1 MSHPRPRTPETLKD
15 ATGDTDKSRAKAV
28 RQTLKLWA
36 DAAKRQVT
44 LVRQLEVG
52 SVLCATGF
60 AAGLALILQAVRG
73 GQFPLTGLALLFLSL
88 CLRGTLSYYNQV
100 LSLKSARLIIEN
112 LRLSLMRK
120 ALSGRG
126 VGASQMGRMT
136 ALFEHTEAL
145 EGYYAR
151 FVPARQ
157 ATALTPLLVTL
168 VIAVASP
175 LAAAIILFTLC
186 PFVTL
191 MALSGMATTA
201 ESRRQL
207 AALTRLSGLFA
218 DRLRHLSLIRAFD
231 NEAAQVEKVR
241 RAARDVS
248 ERTLSVL
255 RMAFTGSAILEFFAA
270 LSVALIAV
278 YCGFA
283 LLGLLPF
290 PVPAILDFNRG
301 LFGGDAFAPAFFA
314 LALAPEVYFPLRRLS
329 AAYHEEQ
336 QAHAAAVALMALEA
350 RLETPDSVPLTLTTA
365 PTLRFEGVSAVFA
378 DDPAPVFAPVSFSA
392 GGGAIIALRGETGS
406 GKSTLL
412 RLLLGR
418 GGDVEA
424 RGLIEI
430 DGQPLTPAHDLSPA
444 LSWMSQHTPILP
456 GTLADNLRLSNPQAS
471 DADVQRVIRL
481 TGLKA
486 LVAARGLETLLD
498 ERGSGLSGGERRR
511 IGLARALLK
520 PAPLLLLDE
529 PTADLDPEA
538 EAALIAAIRSAA
550 KGRTVIMATHS
561 EALTAIA
568 TQEVRL

>member
-1 MSHPRPRTPETLKD
+1 MGD
-15 ATGDTDKSRAKAV
+15 AALIAEKTRVKVV

-36 DAAKRQVT
+36 GVAKTQVT
-44 LVRQLEVG
+44 LVRQLEICAV
-52 SVLCATGF
+52 VCATGF
-60 AAGLALILQAVRG
+60 AAALALILQDVRAGRSPWG
-73 GQFPLTGLALLFLSL
+73 GLVLLILSL
-88 CLRGTLSYYNQV
+88 GARGIISYYNQII
-100 LSLKSARLIIEN
+100 SLKSARIVIKN

-126 VGASQMGRMT
+126 LGGAQMGRMN
-136 ALFEHTEAL
+136 AMFEHTEAL

-157 ATALTPLLVTL
+157 ASALTPLLVTAA
-168 VIAVASP
+168 IAVASP
-175 LAAAIILFTLC
+175 FAAGIILFTLC

-191 MALSGMATTA
+191 MALSGMATAA
-201 ESRRQL
+201 EARRQL
-207 AALTRLSGLFA
+207 DSLTRLSGLFA
-218 DRLRHLSLIRAFD
+218 DRLRHLPLIRAFD
-231 NEAAQVEKVR
+231 NEEAQVQKVR
-241 RAARDVS
+241 RAATDVS

-255 RMAFTGSAILEFFAA
+255 RMAFSGSAILEFFAA

-290 PVPAILDFNRG
+290 PVPGLLDFNTG

-336 QAHAAAVALMALEA
+336 QARAAAEALIELEA
-350 RLETPDSVPLTLTTA
+350 RLETPEAAPLTFDTA
-365 PTLRFEGVSAVFA
+365 PTLRFTDVTAVFA
-378 DDPAPVFAPVSFSA
+378 DDPTPVFAPVSFTA
-392 GGGAIIALRGETGS
+392 KAGAIVALRGDTGS

-412 RLLLGR
+412 RLLLG
-418 GGDVEA
+418 GSGDVQA
-424 RGLIEI
+424 RGEIEI
-430 DGQPLTPAHDLSPA
+430 GGQSLTDTHDLSPT

-456 GTLADNLRLSNPQAS
+456 GTLADNLRLSHPQAS
-471 DADVQRVIRL
+471 DAELQTVIAI
-481 TGLKA
+481 TGLDD
-486 LVAARGLETLLD
+486 LVAARGLDAFLD

-529 PTADLDPEA
+529 PTADLDA
-538 EAALIAAIRSAA
+538 ASEAAIAAAIRSAA

-561 EALTAIA
+561 DVLAAIA